1 MAYNLLADLVV
12 IVHFLF
18 VLFSLLGAL
27 LVIRWR
33 KIMWLHLPA
42 AFWAAAVEFSGKI
55 CPLTPLE
62 NWLRIQGGGAAYSGD
77 FIGQYLLWLLY
88 PSGLTRGVQIILGA
102 IVVGVNI
109 GIYAYLFS
117 TNLRKRNVGKTAME
131 NNSFN
136 TKARKKKLP
145 K

>member
-12 IVHFLF
+12 LIHFLF

-42 AFWAAAVEFSGKI
+42 AFWAAAVEFTGKI

-77 FIGQYLLWLLY
+77 FIGQYLLRLLY
-88 PSGLTRGVQIILGA
+88 PSGLTRDVQIILGA
-102 IVVGVNI
+102 IVVVINI
-109 GIYAYLFS
+109 GIYAYLFYR
-117 TNLRKRNVGKTAME
+117 NLRKKNVRKTAME
-131 NNSFN
+131 NDSYIK
-136 TKARKKKLP
+136 KAR
-145 K
+145 

>member
-1 MAYNLLADLVV
+1 MAYKLLADLVV
-12 IVHFLF
+12 LVHFLF

-33 KIMWLHLPA
+33 KMIWLHLPA
-42 AFWAAAVEFSGKI
+42 ALWAAGVEFSGKI

-62 NWLRIQGGGAAYSGD
+62 NWLRVRGGGAGYAGD

-102 IVVGVNI
+102 IVVGINI
-109 GIYAYLFS
+109 GIYGYVILV
-117 TNLRKRNVGKTAME
+117 RKSRVMGTDSK
-131 NNSFN
+131 
-136 TKARKKKLP
+136 
-145 K
+145 

>member
-1 MAYNLLADLVV
+1 MAYNLLADLVAL
-12 IVHFLF
+12 IHFVF

-77 FIGQYLLWLLY
+77 FIGQYLLRLLY
-88 PSGLTRGVQIILGA
+88 PSGLTRDIQIILGA
-102 IVVGVNI
+102 IVVVINI
-109 GIYAYLFS
+109 GIYLYLYTRS
-117 TNLRKRNVGKTAME
+117 LRNRNLRKTAIE
-131 NNSFN
+131 NDSHI
-136 TKARKKKLP
+136 KESRK
-145 K
+145 

>member
-1 MAYNLLADLVV
+1 MAYKLLADLVV
-12 IVHFLF
+12 LIHFLF

-33 KIMWLHLPA
+33 KIIWLHLPA
-42 AFWAAAVEFSGKI
+42 AFWAAAVEFSGKV

-62 NWLRIQGGGAAYSGD
+62 NWLRIRGGAAAYSGD

-88 PSGLTRGVQIILGA
+88 PAGLTRDVQIILGA
-102 IVVGVNI
+102 IVVVINI

-117 TNLRKRNVGKTAME
+117 RYLRKRNVIKTAIE
-131 NNSFN
+131 NNSYI
-136 TKARKKKLP
+136 KESRK
-145 K
+145 

>member
-12 IVHFLF
+12 FVHFLF
-18 VLFSLLGAL
+18 VLFSVLGAL

-33 KIMWLHLPA
+33 KIMWLDLPA
-42 AFWAAAVEFSGKI
+42 ACWAAAIEFSGKI

-62 NWLRIQGGGAAYSGD
+62 NWFRIRGGGAAYFGD

-88 PSGLTRGVQIILGA
+88 PSGLTREVQIILGV
-102 IVVGVNI
+102 IVVGINI
-109 GIYAYLFS
+109 GVYTYLF
-117 TNLRKRNVGKTAME
+117 
-131 NNSFN
+131 
-136 TKARKKKLP
+136 ARKKKCRENCNR

>member
-1 MAYNLLADLVV
+1 MAYHILADLVV
-12 IVHFLF
+12 LIHFLF

-62 NWLRIQGGGAAYSGD
+62 NWLRIQGSGATYSGD

-102 IVVGVNI
+102 IVVVINI
-109 GIYAYLFS
+109 GIYAYLFFAK
-117 TNLRKRNVGKTAME
+117 LRKRNVGKTAIE

-136 TKARKKKLP
+136 TKAQKKKSP